1 MKSYEIDRYH
11 TIFFFFATIVIC
23 AYGKIV
29 NLNSIL
35 KQYPIFV
42 SATCFFLIAT
52 LGISHGALD
61 NLKGIKLLKKY
72 KIKNIAFFYIIYSF
86 ISVFII
92 MFWILTPSI
101 TLFLFLIIAS
111 YHFGKEDNVKFY
123 SFEKLSNI
131 KLKFIFLFFKGS
143 LVISAPILFH
153 AEETFRIFKALNVDT
168 INIDNDFLIIFV
180 LLSLAS
186 NFFINQY
193 WGHAL
198 MDSLSILFFNFIFSP
213 LIAFTFYFCFLH
225 SIRHALS
232 LVHQMNKRDF
242 KKGFNIFLKKIMP
255 LTLLTAGIFLIGF
268 FLLNNYFS
276 MQSSILKV
284 IFIGLA
290 SLTFPHILLEYLTE
304 KNEK

>member
-42 SATCFFLIAT
+42 SATFFFLIVT

-168 INIDNDFLIIFV
+168 INIDSDFLIIFV

>member
-11 TIFFFFATIVIC
+11 TIFFFFTTIIIC
-23 AYGKIV
+23 TYGEIV

-42 SATCFFLIAT
+42 STICFFLIAT
-52 LGISHGALD
+52 LGVSHGALD
-61 NLKGIKLLKKY
+61 NFKGIKLLKKY
-72 KIKNIAFFYIIYSF
+72 KIKNIAIFYIIYSF
-86 ISVFII
+86 ISILII
-92 MFWILTPSI
+92 MFWILAPSI
-101 TLFLFLIIAS
+101 TLFLFLIVAS

-123 SFEKLSNI
+123 SFEKLSDR

-153 AEETFRIFKALNVDT
+153 AEETFQIFRILNVNI
-168 INIDNDFLIIFV
+168 INIDSDYLIIFV
-180 LLSLAS
+180 IISLVS
-186 NFFINQY
+186 NYFINQY

-225 SIRHALS
+225 SVRHTLA

-242 KKGFNIFLKKIMP
+242 KKGFNLFLKRMMP
-255 LTLLTAGIFLIGF
+255 LTLLTSGIFLLGF